1 MARVHAIK
9 TLEQLD
15 EDASLQRTGEAPSP
29 GVTIRILN
37 VVPQPAPIDVT
48 PPKVPLIDAGE

>member
-1 MARVHAIK
+1 
-9 TLEQLD
+9 
-15 EDASLQRTGEAPSP
+15 
-29 GVTIRILN
+29 VTIRILN